1 MRGRRDLCRLRFFG
15 KIARLSPEKLLK
27 QVFNLCKPITG
38 NMPTTWCGSTRKLL
52 FDLCLGHVW
61 SSESVGPTKD
71 WEKVISASL
80 RAREVHEW
88 KEGLQRKSK
97 LRLYR
102 TLKNDLRR
110 ESYLALPLESRR
122 KLTEMRSGTHSL
134 RIETGRWEKEPLEQ
148 RICKV
153 CVCAARSRTSCMS
166 CWIATPIRAYE
177 SKCSRQSWSRRS
189 TTRA

>member
-1 MRGRRDLCRLRFFG
+1 MG
-15 KIARLSPEKLLK
+15 SEKLLK
-27 QVFNLCKPITG
+27 QVFDIWKPITG

-61 SSESVGPTKD
+61 SSESVGPSKD

-110 ESYLALPLESRR
+110 ESYLTLPLESRR

-134 RIETGRWEKEPLEQ
+134 RIDGTVGERAIGARHLQSLRLRSDRGRAASPVGLLPLRGAKTGNVPDNPGQ
-148 RICKV
+148 D
-153 CVCAARSRTSCMS
+153 
-166 CWIATPIRAYE
+166 
-177 SKCSRQSWSRRS
+177 
-189 TTRA
+189 

>member
-15 KIARLSPEKLLK
+15 KIAHMSREKLLK
-27 QVFNLCKPITG
+27 QVFDICKPITG
-38 NMPTTWCGSTRKLL
+38 NISTTWSGSTRKLL

-61 SSESVGPTKD
+61 SSESVSSSKD
-71 WEKVISASL
+71 WEKVIYVNL

-97 LRLYR
+97 LRLHR
-102 TLKNDLRR
+102 TLKTDLRR
-110 ESYLALPLESRR
+110 ESYLALPIESRR

-153 CVCAARSRTSCMS
+153 CVCGPIEDELHVLLDCCPYEEGAKT
-166 CWIATPIRAYE
+166 AT
-177 SKCSRQSWSRRS
+177 RQS
-189 TTRA
+189 